1 MESSTDYP
9 IRIELVSHDLGA
21 VLPVDLLQ
29 AVLRADSHQ
38 LFHHVLNFSSSSS
51 WTWTAF
57 PTPKTDFCIQADIIQ
72 YSLSE
77 HEAIS

>member
-9 IRIELVSHDLGA
+9 IGIELVPHDLSA

-38 LFHHVLNFSSSSS
+38 LFHQVLYFSSSSS

-57 PTPKTDFCIQADIIQ
+57 PTPKTDFDIQADIILC
-72 YSLSE
+72 SLSE
-77 HEAIS
+77 HEAIT

>member
-9 IRIELVSHDLGA
+9 IRIELVSHDLRA
-21 VLPVDLLQ
+21 VLPVYLLQ

-38 LFHHVLNFSSSSS
+38 LFHHVLNFSFSSS
-51 WTWTAF
+51 WTWTVF
-57 PTPKTDFCIQADIIQ
+57 PTPKTDFDIQADIIL
-72 YSLSE
+72 YSLFE

>member
-9 IRIELVSHDLGA
+9 TRIELVPHDLSA

-51 WTWTAF
+51 WTWTAC
-57 PTPKTDFCIQADIIQ
+57 PTPKTYFDIRDDIILN
-72 YSLSE
+72 SLSE
-77 HEAIS
+77 HEAIT